1 MSILERRNLGSMGAM
16 RISRKQAIY
25 FLQTNASLEYI
36 FTLMIE
42 CEKDGQEDCL
52 GYILYQ
58 QLTRKTYGSTLK
70 HILESDGAKWLT
82 ESKKGL

>member
-1 MSILERRNLGSMGAM
+1 MGALRM
-16 RISRKQAIY
+16 SRKQAIE

-42 CEKDGQEDCL
+42 RKKDGQEDCL

-58 QLTRKTYGSTLK
+58 QLTRKTYAATLN
-70 HILESDGAKWLT
+70 
-82 ESKKGL
+82 KKNGEQRRKMVDREQERA